1 MLIAALFA
9 IAKTWQQPKHP
20 SAKEWI
26 KKMWYMYTME
36 YYSGIKIM
44 KIMPFATTGTQPE
57 IIILSEAQQNR
68 VGGEMEW
75 KVRVSRFKLLYTEW
89 INKALQYSTA
99 NYIQYPIIKHNGK
112 EYFIKRICKY
122 IT

>member
-1 MLIAALFA
+1 MD
-9 IAKTWQQPKHP
+9 
-20 SAKEWI
+20 KEGVVHV
-26 KKMWYMYTME
+26 YN
-36 YYSGIKIM
+36 GILLRHKNND
-44 KIMPFATTGTQPE
+44 IMPSATTGTQPE
-57 IIILSEAQQNR
+57 IIILSEAQQHR

-89 INKALQYSTA
+89 INNKALQYSTA
-99 NYIQYPIIKHNGK
+99 NYIQYPIIKHSGK